1 MSFNVGDEV
10 RYVATPAQI
19 GHVTRMHPLQVVDAM
34 VITWDQGPMYDAG
47 HMTALFGDDCLR
59 VEHTS

>member
-10 RYVATPAQI
+10 RYISNPTQI

-34 VITWDQGPMYDAG
+34 VITWDQGPMYDTG
-47 HMTALFGDDCLR
+47 HMTALFGADCLL